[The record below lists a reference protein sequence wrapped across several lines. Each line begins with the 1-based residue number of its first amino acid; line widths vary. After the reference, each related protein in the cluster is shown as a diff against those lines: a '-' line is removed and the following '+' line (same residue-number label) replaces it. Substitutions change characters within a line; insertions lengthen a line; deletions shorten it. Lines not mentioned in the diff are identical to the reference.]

1 MIFSTQSTTSFP
13 IRAKKR
19 EENTNVKR
27 GWRNTPVP
35 APASIAAATPA
46 SFPAAGSAATTP
58 GSTPAPSVTISALL
72 TFALPP
78 LAVFSL
84 LLPLATLL
92 SLPFYLAVSLFLFS
106 LFLQLLLLHLRFN
119 LHLSR
124 GDRKIIQFNRG
135 FWAEELKS
143 HTAHMLSTQLSHC
156 TVLTGGMHKDSS
168 LMVGVWFQGWNEHSL
183 PHLTATNNHYY
194 PSTSMY

>member
-1 MIFSTQSTTSFP
+1 MIFSTQLTTSFP

-19 EENTNVKR
+19 EENTNVKL

-72 TFALPP
+72 TFALPA

-84 LLPLATLL
+84 FLPLATLL

-106 LFLQLLLLHLRFN
+106 LFLQLLLLHLCLD
-119 LHLSR
+119 LHLST
-124 GDRKIIQFNRG
+124 GEKN
-135 FWAEELKS
+135 
-143 HTAHMLSTQLSHC
+143 HTVQQG
-156 TVLTGGMHKDSS
+156 VLG
-168 LMVGVWFQGWNEHSL
+168 
-183 PHLTATNNHYY
+183 
-194 PSTSMY
+194 